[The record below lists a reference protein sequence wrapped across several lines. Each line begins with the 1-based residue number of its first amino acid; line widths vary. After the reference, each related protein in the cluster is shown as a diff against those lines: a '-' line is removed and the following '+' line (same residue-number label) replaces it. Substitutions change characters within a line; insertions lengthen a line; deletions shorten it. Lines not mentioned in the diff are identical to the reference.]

1 MHHVVRRYLMQLVL
15 QLSTVRIGYRVN
27 HDIYAVEHVPIAAV
41 GQYLLEQLK
50 ELSTHPTVGD
60 VRGIGLFCTVEFV
73 KDKETKE
80 PFDDALT
87 AKLKGKLVAK
97 GLLSRTRNSSTSFL
111 PPLVFTKSDADEAVA
126 ILDRSIT
133 EVEKELLK

>member
-1 MHHVVRRYLMQLVL
+1 MENSAVV
-15 QLSTVRIGYRVN
+15 GK
-27 HDIYAVEHVPIAAV
+27 
-41 GQYLLEQLK
+41 YLLEQLK

-60 VRGIGLFCTVEFV
+60 VRGIGLFCAVEYV
-73 KDKETKE
+73 KDKKTKE

-87 AKLKGKLVAK
+87 ARLKGKLVAE

-126 ILDRSIT
+126 ILDKVIT